1 MANVFPSYFYYE
13 LRWKG
18 SDSQAAFGGVPYTNE
33 LVFST
38 DNGKLIRRSKYK
50 ENGSVAT
57 WEISLGDGNAVNSI
71 TVSGIRAGVHSS
83 NTVTLT
89 PNSTMDMDSG
99 ESSTI
104 RTYYTEV
111 TPVYSYYV
119 TVYSG
124 SNTSNTISG
133 AKVYIKYDNQGN
145 VVSTTGTS
153 DYVME
158 AVTDELGE
166 AALRWT
172 GGSVTVFVKYGNQSV
187 SATVEQQNRTYIPII
202 GSTIISLPSYS
213 YRGIVTDES
222 GNTISGAK
230 VTLANGYSTETDDA
244 GSFKTDTVFEELKD
258 VVGVI
263 SKSPY
268 LEYRGTIKSVSS
280 DALSYPT
287 YVLRTDDSLPTYVMD
302 GNKVMTIYD
311 MSRLMYDQWNDVCK
325 EILGRTLNVDNVMN
339 ALYTLTKAHC
349 IKDTTGTLYDFTGKP
364 SGYCPTAFVWDES
377 STEWGD
383 YAGLINSISKELLN
397 YQWRD
402 NSDRLAGCTLPPFDF
417 DYPYK
422 RCVIN
427 GMSNFYKMYTHSMSS
442 ITASFYFKDY
452 YGGGIYSSKVSL
464 INWGESSGSLTLGY
478 GEGTSTGVSYTV
490 SYPLN
495 NRILANFP
503 EQIPLLWRFTVD
515 ESTSLGTGVYPRV
528 LDAKDMLEVGND
540 KFTVRTYT
548 TRRTGNN
555 VSVQISGVFNMINF
569 QNDFIFKIPI
579 DRNALIW
586 QFKIPSVDGN
596 AGMLFSGEGST
607 IRLVHTATVYDASPY
622 ATSTVEVSSSGI
634 FPSTTL
640 TTSKPY
646 YRQDF
651 INNGIYLEF
660 LTSQNIPTKF
670 NYLKAT
676 IGSKT
681 FWFDVIY
688 RELYI
693 CANISSILDTDDYI
707 TYDIAGGTA
716 TVSFGDNHMSLTTT
730 KS

>member
-38 DNGKLIRRSKYK
+38 DNGKLVRHSKYK

-89 PNSTMDMDSG
+89 PNSTMDMDNG

-124 SNTSNTISG
+124 SNTSNRIAN

-158 AVTDELGE
+158 AVTNNSGE
-166 AALRWT
+166 AVLRWT
-172 GGSVTVFVKYGNQSV
+172 GGTVTVFVKYGTQSV
-187 SATVEQQNRTYIPII
+187 SATVEQQNRTYIPITGHTSI
-202 GSTIISLPSYS
+202 PMPSYS

-230 VTLANGYSTETDDA
+230 VTLENGYSADTDDA
-244 GSFKTDTVFEELKD
+244 GYFKTDTVFTELKD

-311 MSRLMYDQWNDVCK
+311 MSRMMYDQWNDVCK

-349 IKDTTGTLYDFTGKP
+349 LKDTGTLYDFTGKP

-377 STEWGD
+377 STEWEN
-383 YAGLINSISKELLN
+383 YAGLINSISKELFN
-397 YQWRD
+397 YQWTD
-402 NSDRLAGCTLPPFDF
+402 NPDRLAGCTLPPFDF
-417 DYPYK
+417 EYPYK

-442 ITASFYFKDY
+442 VTASFYLKNYANSNSVGFTM
-452 YGGGIYSSKVSL
+452 SA
-464 INWGESSGSLTLGY
+464 WGESSGLLTFGY
-478 GEGTSTGVSYTV
+478 SGGTSGISYTV
-490 SYPLN
+490 SNINN
-495 NRILANFP
+495 NRILANQP
-503 EQIPLLWRFTVD
+503 ERIPLTWQFVIDINKTIP
-515 ESTSLGTGVYPRV
+515 GGYPRV
-528 LDAKDMLEVGND
+528 LDMLEGLEVGND
-540 KFTVRTYT
+540 KFTVNSYT
-548 TRRTGNN
+548 TKRRGNQVTIT
-555 VSVQISGVFNMINF
+555 VSGYFNMLNF
-569 QNDFIFKIPI
+569 ENDFTFKIPVQVGGI
-579 DRNALIW
+579 KW
-586 QFKIPSVDGN
+586 TMTIPEIEDTGDGM
-596 AGMLFSGEGST
+596 ATSGKST
-607 IRLVHTATVYDASPY
+607 TIQLVNSSSSTATVF
-622 ATSTVEVSSSGI
+622 ATSDVTISSSGI
-634 FPSTTL
+634 FPETTL
-640 TTSKPY
+640 SITKRYSQQT
-646 YRQDF
+646 F
-651 INNGIYLEF
+651 TNNGVYLK
-660 LTSQNIPTKF
+660 LVGTKATSQTFK
-670 NYLKAT
+670 YLKAT
-676 IGSKT
+676 TSNSVY
-681 FWFDVIY
+681 WFDLTKSGY
-688 RELYI
+688 TLY
-693 CANISSILDTDDYI
+693 ANITPLFDTDDDI
-707 TYDIAGGTA
+707 VYDISEGTA
-716 TVSFGDNHMSLTTT
+716 TIIFSSMTLETT

>member
-38 DNGKLIRRSKYK
+38 DNGKLVRHSKYK

-57 WEISLGDGNAVNSI
+57 WEISLGDGSAVNSI

-89 PNSTMDMDSG
+89 PNSTMDMDNG

-158 AVTDELGE
+158 AVTDGLGE

-187 SATVEQQNRTYIPII
+187 SATVEQQNRTYIPITGHTSI
-202 GSTIISLPSYS
+202 PIPSYS

-230 VTLANGYSTETDDA
+230 VTLENGYSADTDDA
-244 GSFKTDTVFEELKD
+244 GYFKTDTVFKELKD

-311 MSRLMYDQWNDVCK
+311 MSRMMYDQWNDVCK

-397 YQWRD
+397 YQWTD
-402 NSDRLAGCTLPPFDF
+402 NSDRLAGCTLSPFDF

-442 ITASFYFKDY
+442 ITASFYLKNYANSNSVGFTM
-452 YGGGIYSSKVSL
+452 SA
-464 INWGESSGSLTLGY
+464 WGESSGLLTFGY
-478 GEGTSTGVSYTV
+478 SGGTSEISYTV
-490 SYPLN
+490 SNINN
-495 NRILANFP
+495 NRILANQP
-503 EQIPLLWRFTVD
+503 ERIPLTWQFVIDINKTIVV
-515 ESTSLGTGVYPRV
+515 GNIGYPRV
-528 LDAKDMLEVGND
+528 LDLMEGLEVGND
-540 KFTVRTYT
+540 KFTVNSYT
-548 TRRTGNN
+548 TKRSGNQVTIT
-555 VSVQISGVFNMINF
+555 VSGYFNMLNF
-569 QNDFIFKIPI
+569 KNDFTFKIPVQVGGI
-579 DRNALIW
+579 KWNIKLTEIADT
-586 QFKIPSVDGN
+586 SEGTVH
-596 AGMLFSGEGST
+596 AGSATTIQLVSST
-607 IRLVHTATVYDASPY
+607 SSTATVF
-622 ATSTVEVSSSGI
+622 ATSNVKIESSGV

-640 TTSKPY
+640 SVTQPRPLQT
-646 YRQDF
+646 F
-651 INNGIYLEF
+651 INGGV
-660 LTSQNIPTKF
+660 
-670 NYLKAT
+670 YLKLVGTKGSEQTFKCLKAITSNSVYWFDLTKSGNTLYANITPLFHTDNDIVYDISENMAT
-676 IGSKT
+676 IT
-681 FWFDVIY
+681 FSTMTL
-688 RELYI
+688 E
-693 CANISSILDTDDYI
+693 
-707 TYDIAGGTA
+707 
-716 TVSFGDNHMSLTTT
+716 TT

>member
-18 SDSQAAFGGVPYTNE
+18 SDSQAAFGGVPYTNG

-38 DNGKLIRRSKYK
+38 DNGEFVRRSKYK

-57 WEISLGDGNAVNSI
+57 WEISLGNGNAVNSI
-71 TVSGIRAGVHSS
+71 TVRGIRAGVHSS

-187 SATVEQQNRTYIPII
+187 SATVEQQNRTYIPIT
-202 GSTIISLPSYS
+202 GSTSISVPSYS

-244 GSFKTDTVFEELKD
+244 GYFKTDTVFTELKD

-349 IKDTTGTLYDFTGKP
+349 LKDTGTLYDFTGKP

-383 YAGLINSISKELLN
+383 YAGLINSVSKELLN
-397 YQWRD
+397 YQWTD
-402 NSDRLAGCTLPPFDF
+402 YPDRLAGCTLPPFDF

-442 ITASFYFKDY
+442 VTASFYLKNYANSNSVGFTM
-452 YGGGIYSSKVSL
+452 SA
-464 INWGESSGSLTLGY
+464 WGESSGLLTFGY
-478 GEGTSTGVSYTV
+478 SGGTSGISYTV
-490 SYPLN
+490 SSINN
-495 NRILANFP
+495 NRILANHP
-503 EQIPLLWRFTVD
+503 ERIPLTWQFVIDINKSIL
-515 ESTSLGTGVYPRV
+515 LGNTEGYPRV
-528 LDAKDMLEVGND
+528 LDLKEGLEVGND
-540 KFTVRTYT
+540 KFTVNSYT
-548 TRRTGNN
+548 TKRRGNQVTIT
-555 VSVQISGVFNMINF
+555 VSGYFNMLNF
-569 QNDFIFKIPI
+569 ENDFTFKIPVKVGGEKWTI
-579 DRNALIW
+579 TIP
-586 QFKIPSVDGN
+586 KIEDTGDGTVT
-596 AGMLFSGEGST
+596 SGKST
-607 IRLVHTATVYDASPY
+607 TIQLVNSTSSTATVF
-622 ATSTVEVSSSGI
+622 ATSEVAISSSGI

-640 TTSKPY
+640 SITQQRPQQT
-646 YRQDF
+646 F
-651 INNGIYLEF
+651 TNGGIYLK
-660 LTSQNIPTKF
+660 LVGTKASSQTFK
-670 NYLKAT
+670 YLKAIT
-676 IGSKT
+676 SNSVY
-681 FWFDVIY
+681 WFDLTKSGY
-688 RELYI
+688 TLYADI
-693 CANISSILDTDDYI
+693 TPLFDTDDDI
-707 TYDIAGGTA
+707 VYDISENTA
-716 TVSFGDNHMSLTTT
+716 TITLSTMTLETT

>member
-38 DNGKLIRRSKYK
+38 DNGKLVRRSKYK

-89 PNSTMDMDSG
+89 PNSTMDMDNG

-158 AVTDELGE
+158 AVTDGLGE

-172 GGSVTVFVKYGNQSV
+172 GGTVTVFVKYGNQSV
-187 SATVEQQNRTYIPII
+187 SATVEQQNRTYIPITGHTSI
-202 GSTIISLPSYS
+202 PIPSYS

-230 VTLANGYSTETDDA
+230 VTLENGYSADTDDA
-244 GSFKTDTVFEELKD
+244 GYFKTDTVFTELKD

-287 YVLRTDDSLPTYVMD
+287 YVIRTDDSLPAYVMD

-349 IKDTTGTLYDFTGKP
+349 IKDTGTLYDFTGKP

-377 STEWGD
+377 STEWED

-397 YQWRD
+397 YQWTD
-402 NSDRLAGCTLPPFDF
+402 NQDRLAGCTLPPFDF
-417 DYPYK
+417 EYPYK

-442 ITASFYFKDY
+442 VTASFYLKNYANSNSVGFTMSGWSESSRLLTFGF
-452 YGGGIYSSKVSL
+452 GGGT
-464 INWGESSGSLTLGY
+464 SGI
-478 GEGTSTGVSYTV
+478 SYTV
-490 SYPLN
+490 SNINN
-495 NRILANFP
+495 NRILANQP
-503 EQIPLLWRFTVD
+503 ERIPLTWQFVIDINKTIP
-515 ESTSLGTGVYPRV
+515 GGYPRV
-528 LDAKDMLEVGND
+528 LDMLEGLEVGND
-540 KFTVRTYT
+540 KFTVNSYT
-548 TRRTGNN
+548 TKRRGNQVTIT
-555 VSVQISGVFNMINF
+555 VSGYFNMLNF
-569 QNDFIFKIPI
+569 ENDFTFKIPVQVGGI
-579 DRNALIW
+579 KW
-586 QFKIPSVDGN
+586 TMTIPEIEDKGDGM
-596 AGMLFSGEGST
+596 ATSGKST
-607 IRLVHTATVYDASPY
+607 TIQLVNSSSSTATVF
-622 ATSTVEVSSSGI
+622 ATSDVTISSSGI
-634 FPSTTL
+634 FPETTL
-640 TTSKPY
+640 SITKRYSQQT
-646 YRQDF
+646 F
-651 INNGIYLEF
+651 TNNGVYLK
-660 LTSQNIPTKF
+660 LVGTKATSQTFKC
-670 NYLKAT
+670 LKAT
-676 IGSKT
+676 TSNSVY
-681 FWFDVIY
+681 WFDLTKSGY
-688 RELYI
+688 TLY
-693 CANISSILDTDDYI
+693 ANITPLFDTDDDI
-707 TYDIAGGTA
+707 VYDISEGTA
-716 TVSFGDNHMSLTTT
+716 TIIFSSMTLETT